1 MNIFQSICL
10 GILQGITEFLPVSS
24 SGHLAVAQKLF
35 GLDEVPLIFD
45 VCLHV
50 ATLAAVVLFFRKT
63 IISLLAVFVR
73 MVTRKPLE
81 GDKPKQITI
90 LAVIVATVITGV
102 LGVVSSHFIEDAPIR
117 LVCAG
122 FIVTGILLVLATV
135 LDKSGKTEAGASSAE
150 EAAAAEQTKGAVS
163 VKQGIIC
170 GIAQGLGTLPGI
182 SRSGSTI
189 SAAILSGVDRKTAGE
204 FSFILSIPAI
214 LGAFILEVKDLG
226 EMTSVVSVP
235 CLAVGCLAAFIAGL
249 GALFV
254 LMKLIK
260 SGRLGF
266 FAIYLI
272 PLGIAGLFLF

>member
-35 GLDEVPLIFD
+35 NLDEVPLIFD

-50 ATLAAVVLFFRKT
+50 ATLFAVVLFFRKT

-73 MVTRKPLE
+73 MVTRKPLD
-81 GDKPKQITI
+81 GDKPKQTTI
-90 LAVIVATVITGV
+90 LSIIVATAITGV
-102 LGVVSSHFIEDAPIR
+102 LGIVSSRFIEDAPIK

-122 FIVTGILLVLATV
+122 FILTGILLILATL
-135 LDKSGKTEAGASSAE
+135 LDKSGKSAVPAE
-150 EAAAAEQTKGAVS
+150 EAADGTAEDDAVS
-163 VKQGIIC
+163 IKQGIIC
-170 GIAQGLGTLPGI
+170 GIAQGFGTLPGI

-189 SAAILSGVDRKTAGE
+189 SAAILSGVNRKTAGE

-235 CLAVGCLAAFIAGL
+235 CLAAGCLTAFLAGL

-260 SGRLGF
+260 TGRLGF

>member
-35 GLDEVPLIFD
+35 NLDEVPLIFD

-50 ATLAAVVLFFRKT
+50 ATLFAVVLFFRKT

-73 MVTRKPLE
+73 MVTRKPLD
-81 GDKPKQITI
+81 GDKPKQTTI
-90 LAVIVATVITGV
+90 LSIIVATAITGV
-102 LGVVSSHFIEDAPIR
+102 LGIVSSRFIEDAPIK

-122 FIVTGILLVLATV
+122 FILTGILLILATL
-135 LDKSGKTEAGASSAE
+135 LDKSGKSAVPAE
-150 EAAAAEQTKGAVS
+150 EAADGTAENDAVS
-163 VKQGIIC
+163 IKQGIIC
-170 GIAQGLGTLPGI
+170 GIAQGFGTLPGI

-189 SAAILSGVDRKTAGE
+189 SAAILSGVNRKTAGE

-235 CLAVGCLAAFIAGL
+235 CLAAGCLTAFLAGL

-260 SGRLGF
+260 TGRLGF

>member
-1 MNIFQSICL
+1 MNLFQSVCL

-35 GLDEVPLIFD
+35 NLEDVPLIFD

-50 ATLAAVVLFFRKT
+50 ATLVAVVIFFRKT
-63 IISLLAVFVR
+63 IIDLICVFIR
-73 MVTRKPLE
+73 MITRKPLDT
-81 GDKPKQITI
+81 DKPKQSVII
-90 LAVIVATVITGV
+90 AVIVATLITGV
-102 LGVVSSHFIEDAPIR
+102 IGIVTSRFIEDVPIK
-117 LVCAG
+117 LVCIG
-122 FIVTGILLVLATV
+122 FILTGILLVLATL
-135 LDKSGKTEAGASSAE
+135 LDKSGKETEQPE
-150 EAAAAEQTKGAVS
+150 NETVTL
-163 VKQGIIC
+163 KQGIIC

-189 SAAILSGVDRKTAGE
+189 SGALLSGVSRKTAGE

-214 LGAFILEVKDLG
+214 LGAFILEVKDLD
-226 EMTSVVSVP
+226 EMVSVVS
-235 CLAVGCLAAFIAGL
+235 ASSLAAGCVSAFVAGL
-249 GALFV
+249 GALFL

-260 SGRLGF
+260 SGKLGF